1 MGFALVVLSGAVFV
15 PVFAPAVAAGA
26 NVRGPGLAGVGALAW
41 GSTAAVAVA
50 LADELVLVGTGVA
63 SLALAFL
70 ELVADLVFLLGG
82 VVGLASAAAALDE
95 GGGGSLKLLL
105 D

>member
-1 MGFALVVLSGAVFV
+1 M
-15 PVFAPAVAAGA
+15 
-26 NVRGPGLAGVGALAW
+26 

-63 SLALAFL
+63 SLALACL

-95 GGGGSLKLLL
+95 SGGGSLQLLL